1 VSTQL
6 ETTSVE
12 EISGVGTRVT
22 GPSALSGGWRRMA
35 HLAWTLAF
43 LEFRLKFFGSV
54 LGYFWQLMRPLM
66 LFSVYYVVFTQ
77 FVPLNKDVKFYPP
90 LLLTAI
96 MLYQFWAEATS
107 GAVRSVVDREN
118 LVRKIHFPRIVI
130 PLTVN
135 LAALLNLAVNLIAV
149 LVFVVAAQVPLRWSW
164 LWVIPLLMMLTA
176 FAFGLSLLLSA
187 LFVKYRDVAPIWDVV
202 TMAAFYATPII
213 YVIELVQI
221 EWARQLIMY
230 NPLAVVIQQLR
241 HSVFDPSVPNAVE
254 QIGGYAQLMV
264 PLGIVAG
271 VCVLGFWVFNRAA
284 PDVAENL

>member
-1 VSTQL
+1 MSTQL
-6 ETTSVE
+6 E
-12 EISGVGTRVT
+12 EISASGTRIS

-35 HLAWTLAF
+35 HLAWTLAY

-54 LGYFWQLMRPLM
+54 LGYFWQLMRPLL
-66 LFSVYYVVFTQ
+66 LFGVYYVVFTQ
-77 FVPLNKDVKFYPP
+77 FVPINEDVKFYPP
-90 LLLTAI
+90 MLLTSI

-107 GAVRSVVDREN
+107 GSVRSVVDREN

-135 LAALLNLAVNLIAV
+135 LAALLNLAVNLVAV
-149 LVFVVAAQVPLRWSW
+149 LVFIALSQVPLRWSW
-164 LWVIPLLMMLTA
+164 LWALPLLLLLTA

-187 LFVKYRDVAPIWDVV
+187 LFVKYRDVAPIWDVI
-202 TMAAFYATPII
+202 TMAAFYATPIL

-221 EWARQLIMY
+221 DWARQLIMY
-230 NPLAVVIQQLR
+230 NPLAVIIQQLR
-241 HSVFDPSVPNAVE
+241 HAVFDPSVPSAVE
-254 QIGGYAQLMV
+254 QIGGYAKLMV

-271 VCVLGFWVFNRAA
+271 VCVLGLWVFNRAA

>member
-1 VSTQL
+1 VTTQL
-6 ETTSVE
+6 E
-12 EISGVGTRVT
+12 EITGVGSRVT

-54 LGYFWQLMRPLM
+54 LGYFWQLMRPLL
-66 LFSVYYVVFTQ
+66 LFGVYYVVFTQ
-77 FVPLNKDVKFYPP
+77 FVPLNADVKFYPP
-90 LLLTAI
+90 MLLTGI

-135 LAALLNLAVNLIAV
+135 LTALLNLAVNLAAV
-149 LVFVVAAQVPLRWSW
+149 LVFVAISQVPLRLSW
-164 LWVIPLLMMLTA
+164 LWVFPLLALLTL

-187 LFVKYRDVAPIWDVV
+187 LFVKYRDVAPIWEVV
-202 TMAAFYATPII
+202 VMAAFYATPIL

-221 EWARQLIMY
+221 DWARQLIMY
-230 NPLAVVIQQLR
+230 NPLAVIVQQLR
-241 HSVFDPSVPNAVE
+241 HAVFDPSVPNAAE

-264 PLGIVAG
+264 PLGIVFGIFA
-271 VCVLGFWVFNRAA
+271 LGLWVFNRAA